1 MFRSHQA
8 ISDAVPLF
16 WLELFDHGAGTSVDS
31 FSCNEIED
39 AVVVFENL
47 VLQVADLNDA
57 SGSGGTEMHS

>member
-1 MFRSHQA
+1 M
-8 ISDAVPLF
+8 F